1 MSEPNQ
7 PNDQSGN
14 NPGPWNPGQPG
25 QPGPGQQQPGQQG
38 PYQGGQAY
46 PGGQGTPGNYNY
58 PAPGTGSPAQG
69 GYAYPGSPYGQT
81 SPAEEP
87 PRPKQIDQ
95 AFWLLIASAVLGLI
109 ALPFGLIY
117 VNSPE
122 YLETLEETLR
132 NAGLEVDSETLAVG
146 VASGTLSAV
155 LSAIFG
161 LAVRVTLAFLVRAGF
176 NWARIVITIFA
187 VLSLIGLIGLFSAG
201 TVSGVLTLLALLATF
216 AAVVLMFMKP
226 SSEYFTRKKAYRQAK
241 KFGGYQV

>member
-1 MSEPNQ
+1 MSEPTQ
-7 PNDQSGN
+7 PNDQSGS
-14 NPGPWNPGQPG
+14 NPGPWNSGQPG
-25 QPGPGQQQPGQQG
+25 QPGPGQQPGSGQQG

-46 PGGQGTPGNYNY
+46 PGTPGNYNY
-58 PAPGTGSPAQG
+58 PAPGDSSAQG
-69 GYAYPGSPYGQT
+69 GYAYPGSPYGQM

-122 YLETLEETLR
+122 YLDTLEETLR
-132 NAGLEVDSETLAVG
+132 NAGLEVDSDALAAG

-155 LSAIFG
+155 LSGIFG
-161 LAVRVTLAFLVRAGF
+161 LAVRVTLAFLVRAGY

-187 VLSLIGLIGLFSAG
+187 VLSLIGLLGLFAAG

-216 AAVVLMFMKP
+216 TAVVLLFMKP

-241 KFGGYQV
+241 KFGGYQA

>member
-14 NPGPWNPGQPG
+14 NPGPWNSGQPG
-25 QPGPGQQQPGQQG
+25 QPGQQPA
-38 PYQGGQAY
+38 QGGQAY
-46 PGGQGTPGNYNY
+46 PGGPGTPGNYNY
-58 PAPGTGSPAQG
+58 PAPGGSPAQG
-69 GYAYPGSPYGQT
+69 GYAYQGSPYGQMT
-81 SPAEEP
+81 PAEEP

-132 NAGLEVDSETLAVG
+132 NAGLDVDSDTLSAG

-155 LSAIFG
+155 LSGVVG

-187 VLSLIGLIGLFSAG
+187 VFSLLGLIGLFAAG
-201 TVSGVLTLLALLATF
+201 TVSGILTLLALLATF
-216 AAVVLMFMKP
+216 TAVVLMFMKP
-226 SSEYFTRKKAYRQAK
+226 SSEYFTRSKAYRQAK
-241 KFGGYQV
+241 KFGGYQA